1 MVSNTAAVTPQFRAI
16 GTRPVRHDGVDK
28 VTGRAQYGADLLF
41 PGLIFG
47 KVLRS
52 PHAHARI
59 KSVDASRAL
68 NYPGVLAVA
77 TAQDLAPVDEADPAG
92 LALKFLSNNI
102 LAGDKVLYKG
112 HAIAAVAAA
121 NVHTAE
127 AALKLIEVQYEPLP
141 PVIDVRAAMAADAPV
156 LHPQFPNRH
165 PDENG
170 PLGPNVAEH
179 HRVALGDTVKGFR
192 KADLVLEQEFHI
204 PTVHQGYI
212 EPQNATAWWVPDG
225 QKKSPGGRLTI
236 WCSSQAPFGIRTDV
250 ALVLGITES
259 SVRVV
264 PMEIGG
270 GFGGKLSA
278 YLEPVAAVL
287 SQKSGR
293 PVKIT
298 MTRSEVLEAT
308 GPNPGACVRVKIGV
322 TKSGRIIAAEGYV
335 AMESGAYPGAFV
347 AGAIASMFTPYD
359 IANVIID
366 AYGVVNNK
374 PKSAPYRAPGAPI
387 VSFPVETVI
396 DQIAETLGIDPV
408 ELRLANTA
416 YEGTRR
422 ADGTRNPPIGCREV
436 LEAVK
441 EHPHYTAP
449 LGTNQGRGVAVGF
462 WRNNTGSSSVI
473 VNVAPDGAV
482 GLVTGSVDIGGS
494 RVSLALQL
502 AESLEIAVEDVN
514 PRVADTD
521 TIGYTSNT
529 SGSGVEFKTGW
540 AVYEAAQDVRDQ
552 MRQRA
557 ALVWDTDVDRVEYDS
572 GVLLNL
578 DSPGTVL
585 TFKELAAELNNTGGP
600 VVGRGNLSPKGVG
613 GSATATILDVEVDPE
628 TGKIS
633 VVRATAFQDAGRAVH
648 PSYVEGQIQGGTA
661 QGIGWALNEEYVM
674 SEDGA
679 LLNTSFLDYRMPT
692 SLDLPMIDAVIIEV
706 PNPGHPYGVRGVG
719 EGSII
724 PPLAAVANAVYQATG
739 KRFRSLPISPGRVLE
754 ALQDKET
761 EQYDW
766 DSGL

>member
-1 MVSNTAAVTPQFRAI
+1 MVSSTAVATPQFRAI

-28 VTGRAQYGADLLF
+28 LTGRAQYGADLIL

-59 KSVDASRAL
+59 KSIDASRAL

-77 TAQDLAPVDEADPAG
+77 TAQDLAPVDEADPSN
-92 LALKFLSNNI
+92 LTLKFLSNNI
-102 LAGDKVLYKG
+102 LAGDKALYKG
-112 HAIAAVAAA
+112 HALAAVAAE
-121 NVHTAE
+121 NIHTAE
-127 AALKLIEVQYEPLP
+127 VALQLIEVEYEPLP
-141 PVIDVRAAMAADAPV
+141 PVVNVRAAMAYDAPI
-156 LHPQFPNRH
+156 LHPRFPNRH
-165 PDENG
+165 LDDNG
-170 PLGPNVAEH
+170 LLGPNVAEH
-179 HRVALGDTVKGFR
+179 HRVSLGDTAKGFR
-192 KADLVLEQEFHI
+192 KADIVLEQEFEI

-212 EPQNATAWWVPDG
+212 EPQNATAWWAPDG
-225 QKKSPGGRLTI
+225 QLPGGRLTI
-236 WCSSQAPFGIRTDV
+236 WCSSQAPFGIRTDT
-250 ALVLGITES
+250 ALVLGIPES

-287 SQKSGR
+287 SRKSGR
-293 PVKIT
+293 PVKMT
-298 MTRSEVLEAT
+298 MTRAEVLEAT
-308 GPNPGACVRVKIGV
+308 GPNPGAYVRVKIGV
-322 TKSGRIIAAEGYV
+322 TKKGRITAAEGYV
-335 AMESGAYPGAFV
+335 AMEGGAYPGAFV

-359 IANVIID
+359 IANVAID
-366 AYGVVNNK
+366 AYDVVNNK

-396 DQIAETLGIDPV
+396 DQIAKTLGVDPV
-408 ELRLANTA
+408 EFRLANTA
-416 YEGTRR
+416 HEGTRR

-436 LEAVK
+436 LEAVR

-449 LGTNQGRGVAVGF
+449 LGDNQGRGVAVGF
-462 WRNNTGSSSVI
+462 WRNNTGASSVL

-502 AESLEIAVEDVN
+502 AESLGIPVEDVN

-529 SGSGVEFKTGW
+529 PGSGVEFKTGW
-540 AVYEAAQDVRDQ
+540 AVYEAAQDVKAQ

-557 ALVWDTDVDRVEYDS
+557 ALIWDSYVDRVEYDN

-578 DSPGTVL
+578 DSPGSPL
-585 TFKELAAELNNTGGP
+585 TFKELAAQLNNTGGP

-613 GSATATILDVEVDPE
+613 GSATAAILDVEVDPE
-628 TGKIS
+628 TGKVS
-633 VVRATAFQDAGRAVH
+633 VVRATAFQDAGRAIH

-674 SEDGA
+674 SDDGA

-739 KRFRSLPISPGRVLE
+739 KRFHSLPISPGRVLE
-754 ALQDKET
+754 ALI
-761 EQYDW
+761 
-766 DSGL
+766 

>member
-1 MVSNTAAVTPQFRAI
+1 MVSSTAVATHQFRAI

-28 VTGRAQYGADLLF
+28 VTGRAQYGADLLL

-59 KSVDASRAL
+59 KSIDASRAL

-77 TAQDLAPVDEADPAG
+77 AAQDLAPVDEADPAN

-102 LAGDKVLYKG
+102 LAGDKALYKG
-112 HAIAAVAAA
+112 HAIAAVAAE

-141 PVIDVRAAMAADAPV
+141 PVIDVSAAMAADAPV
-156 LHPQFPNRH
+156 LHPRFPNRH

-179 HRVALGDTVKGFR
+179 HRVTLGDTAKGFG
-192 KADLVLEQEFHI
+192 KADLVVEQEFHI

-212 EPQNATAWWVPDG
+212 EPQTATAWWAPDG
-225 QKKSPGGRLTI
+225 QAPRGQVPDGRLTI
-236 WCSSQAPFGIRTDV
+236 WCSSQAPFGIRTDT
-250 ALVLGITES
+250 ALVLGILES

-278 YLEPVAAVL
+278 DLEPIAAIL
-287 SQKSGR
+287 SRKSGR
-293 PVKIT
+293 PVKMT
-298 MTRSEVLEAT
+298 MTRAEVLEAT
-308 GPNPGACVRVKIGV
+308 GPNPGAYVRVKIGV
-322 TKSGRIIAAEGYV
+322 NKKGRITAAEGYV
-335 AMESGAYPGAFV
+335 AMEGGAYPGAFV

-359 IANVIID
+359 IANVTID
-366 AYGVVNNK
+366 AYDVVNNK

-396 DQIAETLGIDPV
+396 DQIAEALGVDPV
-408 ELRLANTA
+408 EFRLANTA
-416 YEGTRR
+416 HEGTRR
-422 ADGTRNPPIGCREV
+422 ADGTRNPPIGCREA

-441 EHPHYTAP
+441 KHSHYTAP
-449 LGTNQGRGVAVGF
+449 LRTNQGRGVAVGF
-462 WRNNTGSSSVI
+462 WRNNTGASSVI

-482 GLVTGSVDIGGS
+482 GLVTGSVDVGGS
-494 RVSLALQL
+494 RVALALQL
-502 AESLEIAVEDVN
+502 AESLGIPVEDVN

-521 TIGYTSNT
+521 NIGYTSNT

-540 AVYEAAQDVRDQ
+540 AVYEAAQDVREQ
-552 MRQRA
+552 LRHRA
-557 ALVWDTDVDRVEYDS
+557 ALIWDTYVDRVEYDNAI
-572 GVLLNL
+572 LLNL
-578 DSPGTVL
+578 DVPGTVL
-585 TFKELAAELNNTGGP
+585 TFKELAAQLNNTGGP
-600 VVGRGNLSPKGVG
+600 IVGRGNLSPKGVG
-613 GSATATILDVEVDPE
+613 GSATATIVDVEVDPE
-628 TGKIS
+628 TGKVL

-719 EGSII
+719 EASII

-739 KRFRSLPISPGRVLE
+739 KRFRTLPISPGRVLE
-754 ALQDKET
+754 ALAA
-761 EQYDW
+761 
-766 DSGL
+766 S